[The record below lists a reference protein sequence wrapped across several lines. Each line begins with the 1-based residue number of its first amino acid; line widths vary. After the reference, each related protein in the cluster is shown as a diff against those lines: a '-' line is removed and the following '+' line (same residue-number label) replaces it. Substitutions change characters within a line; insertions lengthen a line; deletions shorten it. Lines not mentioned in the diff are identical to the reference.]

1 MYDTLY
7 HKIQFYILQMI
18 IVSYFTILSKI
29 KCIIWYNIMVQ
40 VCILQYTDMIY
51 IIYYNIMYF
60 MISWYKIALF
70 HTIWYWIVLWNKY
83 CIMNNMKL
91 YMQHNRKLHHMIW
104 SVIAFS
110 SFVFLILF
118 LVQIIIWNSDF
129 HYFHKESSF
138 AVLHYCFIWKISC
151 KLFVNLS
158 SSSLIKTTPLLLTL
172 VRVPEKEKEMVFIRL
187 VILLSCIKCNAL

>member
-70 HTIWYWIVLWNKY
+70 HIIWYWIVLWNKY

-118 LVQIIIWNSDF
+118 WYKLSFEIVIFITFIRNQVLL
-129 HYFHKESSF
+129 YFITASYEKF
-138 AVLHYCFIWKISC
+138 LA
-151 KLFVNLS
+151 
-158 SSSLIKTTPLLLTL
+158 SSL
-172 VRVPEKEKEMVFIRL
+172 
-187 VILLSCIKCNAL
+187 

>member
-1 MYDTLY
+1 MYHMIQYHGTSLY
-7 HKIQFYILQMI
+7 ITIYWYDIYHLLQYHVFYDIMIQNCL
-18 IVSYFTILSKI
+18 VSYNMILN
-29 KCIIWYNIMVQ
+29 CT
-40 VCILQYTDMIY
+40 L
-51 IIYYNIMYF
+51 
-60 MISWYKIALF
+60 
-70 HTIWYWIVLWNKY
+70 NKY

-110 SFVFLILF
+110 SVVFLILF
-118 LVQIIIWNSDF
+118 LVHIIIWNSDF

>member
-1 MYDTLY
+1 MYHMIQYHGTSLY
-7 HKIQFYILQMI
+7 ITIYWYDIRI
-18 IVSYFTILSKI
+18 SFTTIS
-29 KCIIWYNIMVQ
+29 
-40 VCILQYTDMIY
+40 CILWYHDTKLPCFILYDIEL
-51 IIYYNIMYF
+51 YF
-60 MISWYKIALF
+60 EIN
-70 HTIWYWIVLWNKY
+70 IVLWY
-83 CIMNNMKL
+83 NMKL
-91 YMQHNRKLHHMIW
+91 YMQDNRKLHHMIW

-110 SFVFLILF
+110 SVVYLILF

>member
-40 VCILQYTDMIY
+40 VCILQYTVMIY

-70 HTIWYWIVLWNKY
+70 HIIWYWIVLWNKY
-83 CIMNNMKL
+83 CIMIQYEIVHATQQKIASYDMIHHSILLRLSFWFCFWYKL
-91 YMQHNRKLHHMIW
+91 LFEI
-104 SVIAFS
+104 VIFITFIRNQVLLYFITAS
-110 SFVFLILF
+110 YEKFL
-118 LVQIIIWNSDF
+118 
-129 HYFHKESSF
+129 
-138 AVLHYCFIWKISC
+138 A
-151 KLFVNLS
+151 
-158 SSSLIKTTPLLLTL
+158 SSL
-172 VRVPEKEKEMVFIRL
+172 
-187 VILLSCIKCNAL
+187 

>member
-1 MYDTLY
+1 
-7 HKIQFYILQMI
+7 
-18 IVSYFTILSKI
+18 
-29 KCIIWYNIMVQ
+29 MVQ

-70 HTIWYWIVLWNKY
+70 HIYIY
-83 CIMNNMKL
+83 MKL

-110 SFVFLILF
+110 SVVFLILF
-118 LVQIIIWNSDF
+118 LVHIIIWNSDF

-138 AVLHYCFIWKISC
+138 AVLHYCFIWKMSC